1 MARNRLIMKAFECK
15 MCGEC
20 CYGKGGI
27 IVSDKELARI
37 SEFLNIDPEE
47 FKQKYCELRNRRLML
62 VAGRDGFCVFFDR
75 EKQCLI
81 HKVKPGI
88 CCLWPFYEANMND
101 EYNWNLAK
109 DACPGINPGAT
120 FEEFVKQ
127 GKK

>member
-1 MARNRLIMKAFECK
+1 MKAFECK

-27 IVSDKELARI
+27 KVSDAEIAGI
-37 SEFLNIDPEE
+37 GEFLNIGLDE
-47 FKQKYCELRNRRLML
+47 FLTKYCESRNGQLML
-62 VAGRDGFCVFFDR
+62 AVGEDGFCVFFDQ

-81 HKVKPGI
+81 HRVKPGI
-88 CCLWPFYEANMND
+88 CYLWPFYEANLSD

-109 DACPGINPGAT
+109 EACPGINPDAT

-127 GKK
+127 GKE